1 MPSGQKR
8 ITSSQKSADMLDNV
22 TQDDIDPPGV
32 REKSE
37 RDSQKIYGDLKAAIL
52 SGSFEAG
59 SRLPTERTLSS
70 RFKAARNTVRKT
82 MNQLVEEGLIVR
94 YVGRGTF
101 VSETVVNGTAHR
113 ADEYSLTEL
122 LEARLLFEPSLP
134 DLVVE
139 RATPEHIADME
150 KSLDAMRGA
159 TSWHE
164 FKEAKY
170 RLHLAIARGSRNR
183 FIVSIFEQILESRRR
198 AGWDRPGGH
207 PAPVSAVRETAY
219 ADNLGIVQA
228 LKRGDAAAARTA
240 IRDYLLRTLS
250 NASSG

>member
-1 MPSGQKR
+1 MPE
-8 ITSSQKSADMLDNV
+8 NV
-22 TQDDIDPPGV
+22 IQDDADHPGV
-32 REKSE
+32 RAKSE
-37 RDSQKIYGDLKAAIL
+37 RDSQRIYGDLKAAIL
-52 SGSFEAG
+52 GGSFEAG

-70 RFKAARNTVRKT
+70 RFNAARNTVRKT

-101 VSETVVNGTAHR
+101 VSDNVANGTAHG
-113 ADEYSLTEL
+113 AEEYSLTEL

-139 RATPEHIADME
+139 RATPEHIVEME
-150 KSLDAMRGA
+150 TSLEAMRSA
-159 TSWHE
+159 ASWHE

-170 RLHLAIARGSRNR
+170 GLHLAIARGSRNR
-183 FIVSIFEQILESRRR
+183 FIVSIFEQILASRRR
-198 AGWDRPGGH
+198 AGWGRPDGH
-207 PAPVSAVRETAY
+207 PSPVSAVRETAY
-219 ADNLGIVQA
+219 ADNVGIVHA
-228 LKRGDAAAARTA
+228 LKRGDAGAARIA